1 MQPVAERGGGVGV
14 AGFVDHLAGALIGH
28 QHGVDDCVDERVG
41 GERGECGDGVGGPV
55 ERGDA
60 DGDPFGLLVGGGCL
74 DRRIPSGGD
83 DFGVGVG
90 GEVEPDPAAVLER
103 AEVDFE
109 FDAAAA
115 GLSTGISSPPIPMRT
130 VELGAVQVD
139 PAGADHLHAHTTD
152 SRIDH
157 RRQGGEGA

>member
-1 MQPVAERGGGVGV
+1 MSAASAATASVGR
-14 AGFVDHLAGALIGH
+14 LN
-28 QHGVDDCVDERVG
+28 VG
-41 GERGECGDGVGGPV
+41 MPTVTR
-55 ERGDA
+55 
-60 DGDPFGLLVGGGCL
+60 LVSSSGWCL

-115 GLSTGISSPPIPMRT
+115 GFVDRNQFAADTDART

-139 PAGADHLHAHTTD
+139 PAGADHLHAQH
-152 SRIDH
+152 H
-157 RRQGGEGA
+157 RLQDRPPSPVGGGEGVEVRLEADLRIRAQHNGSTAR